1 MATVE
6 RPQNAYQWPQLALAG
21 SGRHGSGVAGGPGGP
36 GQQNNHAPLTAQPPN
51 AAANAQNTA
60 RRPMHIDARAGTAP
74 HTSQRKHSGA
84 LWLRCSALLVQLPA
98 KSRVLRAL
106 GDGEA
111 APRLVALWGGS
122 AGLTEARVRFLPGVT
137 DCSRCRLRVTCA
149 CVRACVRA
157 CARAC
162 LHACVRMCGDRQ
174 PTEHGPG
181 YVPSHAQQWP
191 PCNKKSVKS
200 CHPTVANVPKF
211 LISSLNE
218 FHSTLATQWRA
229 LNGAIFL
236 ARSTLQWPLT

>member
-6 RPQNAYQWPQLALAG
+6 FNGGHSTVATIEGPQNAYQWPRLALPG
-21 SGRHGSGVAGGPGGP
+21 SGRHGGGGP

-51 AAANAQNTA
+51 TVANAPNTA

-84 LWLRCSALLVQLPA
+84 LWLRCGVLLVQLPA

-111 APRLVALWGGS
+111 APLLVALWGGL
-122 AGLTEARVRFLPGVT
+122 AGLTEARVRFLSGVA

-149 CVRACVRA
+149 CVRAC
-157 CARAC
+157 

-174 PTEHGPG
+174 LIAHARCSLPGP
-181 YVPSHAQQWP
+181 
-191 PCNKKSVKS
+191 S
-200 CHPTVANVPKF
+200 CTRTCD
-211 LISSLNE
+211 S
-218 FHSTLATQWRA
+218 
-229 LNGAIFL
+229 
-236 ARSTLQWPLT
+236 